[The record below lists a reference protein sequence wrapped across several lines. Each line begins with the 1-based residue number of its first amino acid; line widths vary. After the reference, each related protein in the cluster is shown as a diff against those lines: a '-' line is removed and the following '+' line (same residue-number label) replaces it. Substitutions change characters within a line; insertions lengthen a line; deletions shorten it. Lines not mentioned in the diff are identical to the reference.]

1 MTNIQQQQDLQ
12 QQPPMHSPFHN
23 LMQEGTEQQGHHQL
37 LHPNY
42 EVANTKQ
49 PSQQELVSPGPVS
62 CESSIRS
69 MEKFQEPST
78 FMNEQSTMIS
88 ANSPKQQQQQQ
99 HAINNALMTA
109 IKNNQFNPD
118 QMQDFLLKNFLK
130 SNEDFKQ
137 PQQSHSQQPVQQQQ
151 HDLNFL
157 LQNNQE
163 FFLQYYK
170 MNQPNQMEPVDEKQ
184 LTLDFLVQ
192 FYQLNEFK
200 KKFQQDQQEIDLRA
214 ISVPLTDDQ
223 SVDHTGDDD
232 DDVTAIDLDKPN
244 ISDSPQIYGKPMSNG
259 SDSVKSA
266 SSNSNKRLRTT
277 ILPEQLNFLYE
288 CYQTESNPSRKML
301 EEIAKK
307 VNLKKRVVQ
316 VRIFYYF

>member
-1 MTNIQQQQDLQ
+1 
-12 QQPPMHSPFHN
+12 
-23 LMQEGTEQQGHHQL
+23 MQEGIEQGHHQL
-37 LHPNY
+37 PHPNY
-42 EVANTKQ
+42 EATKQ
-49 PSQQELVSPGPVS
+49 QTQQLVSPGSTTGQMS
-62 CESSIRS
+62 CASSIRS
-69 MEKFQEPST
+69 IDKSHEPSS
-78 FMNEQSTMIS
+78 FIS
-88 ANSPKQQQQQQ
+88 DSFSDDKNKHPLSGMMPENSPNPQQQQQ
-99 HAINNALMTA
+99 ATMINNALMTA

-130 SNEDFKQ
+130 TDEDFKQ
-137 PQQSHSQQPVQQQQ
+137 PQHSQQVLQQHQQSQQQ
-151 HDLNFL
+151 DVNFL
-157 LQNNQE
+157 LQNNHE

-170 MNQPNQMEPVDEKQ
+170 MNQPNKMDREDEKQ

-200 KKFQQDQQEIDLRA
+200 KKIQHDQQEIDLRA
-214 ISVPLTDDQ
+214 TSAPLTDEQ

-232 DDVTAIDLDKPN
+232 DDVTAIDDMQKS
-244 ISDSPQIYGKPMSNG
+244 SDSPQLYGKPMSNG

-301 EEIAKK
+301 EEISKK

-316 VRIFYYF
+316 VSFF